1 MTLLASRADGA
12 AGIRALSARFTAL
25 VADARASGRLDVLA
39 RAFWLGLIPGGLL
52 FLAMQV
58 YVYWHT
64 GNIGLDSH
72 AYWLAARE
80 PETWYN
86 RPPAYRDAFLY
97 SPAFGQALQPL
108 GLLPWPAFQAV
119 WFFGCGAILAWLLA
133 PLGWRRGLVLAPFFV
148 SELLLGNVYLL
159 FAASLVLSLGQFPGA
174 VALPLLTKVAPGVVG
189 VWFVARREWRRVFW
203 AVGTTAAIVLVS
215 VLTVPEAWAS
225 WVQFLGTSAED
236 RGLGSTVRLALA
248 LVIVVWAAR
257 RNQTWVLA
265 PALIL
270 ACPVLGG
277 YGPVAVLAAIPRL
290 LQWQRTQRA
299 PSASTVEPVRGA
311 SA

>member
-1 MTLLASRADGA
+1 MTLLASRAGSA
-12 AGIRALSARFTAL
+12 AGMRTVSARFTAL
-25 VADARASGRLDVLA
+25 VADARASGRLDMLA
-39 RAFWLGLIPGGLL
+39 RAFWLALIPGGLL
-52 FLAMQV
+52 FLGMQV
-58 YVYWHT
+58 YVYWQT

-72 AYWLAARE
+72 AYWLAAGE
-80 PETWYN
+80 PETWYS

-108 GLLPWPAFQAV
+108 GHLTW
-119 WFFGCGAILAWLLA
+119 
-133 PLGWRRGLVLAPFFV
+133 PLGWRRGLILAPFFV

-159 FAASLVLSLGQFPGA
+159 FAASLVLSVGRFPGA

-189 VWFVARREWRRVFW
+189 FWFVARREWRKVFW

-236 RGLGSTVRLALA
+236 RGFGSTVRLVLA
-248 LVIVVWAAR
+248 LVIVLWAAR
-257 RNQTWVLA
+257 RNQAWLLA

-277 YGPVAVLAAIPRL
+277 YGPFAVLAAIPRL
-290 LQWQRTQRA
+290 LQWQRAQRA
-299 PSASTVEPVRGA
+299 LSTSTGERVRGA